1 MKLKNFMTFYS
12 QSNFLPGP
20 GQIQRAGNASSK
32 ASIKSIADSISIYDP
47 LPARFMKKGRF
58 SSRNLVYKKALGLP
72 NFQITLPIIVGGLL
86 AILQVQSSLFV

>member
-32 ASIKSIADSISIYDP
+32 ASINTIADSISMMIRF
-47 LPARFMKKGRF
+47 LPD
-58 SSRNLVYKKALGLP
+58 L
-72 NFQITLPIIVGGLL
+72 
-86 AILQVQSSLFV
+86 